1 MTSTEQRISQAGGS
15 GSGEASDKRPFSGP
29 PESAPGARSFSRLLC
44 ASCPASLAPG
54 DGHVACFRCLCAEHA
69 AAAMAPS
76 VSCVS
81 CRELPEEGILSRHLH
96 FSPAVD
102 LADAID
108 LFRASPDYHDGV
120 IDADDDAVSIDDVF
134 DDSAPGVSR
143 SRVSTAT
150 AVERE
155 RPRRMADL
163 FGEIMGE
170 AAAIKGIPMPAPPLA
185 PISDDMQ
192 GECFRTPSSSR
203 RVTQCP
209 LYPPVQHFFS
219 AAGGDPSTLKAPV
232 KSYTDFTNVEGWA
245 DTQARGI
252 PRLEPPLAA
261 LLCPGARWRPNE
273 QLPPDRLQKQIVGL
287 TDRVFVCAS
296 QSAAAV
302 NDIALLSSAMVSLSA
317 DREAYGPEEAAR
329 WLAVSRFSSAIL
341 QLCQPIAVSA
351 GRHMA
356 WATMIQRIIWLSH
369 TAVPERER
377 ASLVQ
382 GPDGAS
388 GEPRFSEVLAHQQ
401 SVREN
406 RSRFGAILTGSS
418 HQQAGRKRGPGR
430 SQRSSG
436 PPPTPAPVPQQH
448 QQQQPPPPRTGGAA
462 PRTGKF
468 RKLALTFSF
477 PNKEKKNDRS
487 TERQYMVPKERY
499 SLGSFHGRLY
509 RSPGSPH
516 YSVEAVGA
524 EEYGLF
530 LDGLPQLSARPLSNR
545 YACWQERCVLPSWLD
560 TTLRWGHPIQFK
572 RRPPPFMGLVE
583 TTLRDPA
590 ASTALAAE
598 VARLLAHRKFLR
610 FAFMGMAFMGLDPA
624 SSRPAGGRSP

>member
-1 MTSTEQRISQAGGS
+1 
-15 GSGEASDKRPFSGP
+15 
-29 PESAPGARSFSRLLC
+29 
-44 ASCPASLAPG
+44 
-54 DGHVACFRCLCAEHA
+54 
-69 AAAMAPS
+69 MAPS

-81 CRELPEEGILSRHLH
+81 CRELSEEGILSRHLYL
-96 FSPAVD
+96 SPAVD

-120 IDADDDAVSIDDVF
+120 TDAGDDAVSMDDVF
-134 DDSAPGVSR
+134 DDSASGVSH

-209 LYPPVQHFFS
+209 LFPPVQHFFS

-261 LLCPGARWRPNE
+261 LLCPGAGWRPNE
-273 QLPPDRLQKQIVGL
+273 KPLPPDRLQKQIVGL

-302 NDIALLSSAMVSLSA
+302 NNIAMLSSAMVSLSA

-382 GPDGAS
+382 GPLAPDGLF
-388 GEPRFSEVLAHQQ
+388 GPRFSEVLAHQQ

-430 SQRSSG
+430 AQRSRG
-436 PPPTPAPVPQQH
+436 PPPTPAPVPQQ
-448 QQQQPPPPRTGGAA
+448 QQQQPPPRTSGAG

-468 RKLALTFSF
+468 RKLAPTFSF
-477 PNKEKKNDRS
+477 PNKEKIKDRS
-487 TERQYMVPKERY
+487 TERQYMPGGCRVAV
-499 SLGSFHGRLY
+499 GR
-509 RSPGSPH
+509 RVHMASGSPASKRRRSLEPRGLIRESLH
-516 YSVEAVGA
+516 EPVDAAGCTGPLVPHIIGA

-530 LDGLPQLSARPLSNR
+530 LDSLPQLSARPLSNR
-545 YACWQERCVLPSWLD
+545 YACWQEWCVLPSWLD

-583 TTLRDPA
+583 TTLRDLA

-598 VARLLAHRKFLR
+598 VARLLLILPLLERVR
-610 FAFMGMAFMGLDPA
+610 QEGLSLILVAPEN
-624 SSRPAGGRSP
+624 RSAL